1 MRRFDIINYLIKLY
15 NYKSYLEIGINR
27 KINFKRIIIDHKDG
41 VDPNVDCDFI
51 MTSDKFFE
59 INKNT
64 YDIVFIDGLHQDAQV
79 TRDINNSLKILNEN
93 GIILLHDCNPK
104 RAHHQRDEY
113 LGSGVW
119 NGTVWKAV
127 VRLRSTNPNLYISVV
142 NTDTGVG
149 IIKKG
154 SQDLI
159 NIKEEDINYQFFRK
173 NKKMMLNLISIE
185 EFLSIFK

>member
-15 NYKSYLEIGINR
+15 NYKRYLEIGINR
-27 KINFKRIIIDHKDG
+27 RKNFNRIVIDHKDG
-41 VDPNVDCDFI
+41 VDPSVDCNFI

-64 YDIVFIDGLHQDAQV
+64 YDIIFIDGLHQDDQV
-79 TRDINNSLKILNEN
+79 TRDVNNSLKILNEN

-104 RAHHQRDEY
+104 REYHQRDEY

-119 NGTVWKAV
+119 NGTVWKAI

-159 NIKEEDINYQFFRK
+159 DIKEENINYQFFRK
-173 NKKMMLNLISIE
+173 NKKMMLNIISIE
-185 EFLSIFK
+185 EFLSTFK